1 VARPRL
7 SRRAREHL
15 TGYLYLLPV
24 AIALGGTVLF
34 PILKAI
40 HMSLYNHV
48 LIKPKEYGFV
58 GLANYA
64 RLLHDEVFWLSLW
77 NSFLWVFGS
86 VSFQF
91 LGGFAAALL
100 LHQAFRGRALV
111 RTLTLLPWI
120 IPGVVV
126 ALIWEFIYQPN
137 YGLLND
143 VLIRI
148 GVMTERVAWLSS
160 PVLAMPAVI
169 LTNVWRGV
177 PFFAIMLLA
186 GLQAIPTE
194 LYEAARVD
202 GASVTQRFWSIT
214 VPMLRPIIVVAT
226 ATRIVWTVQLR
237 GPHLRHD
244 ERRAR
249 QRHPDH
255 VDVHADA
262 GLLEPR
268 LRLCRHAVRRPP
280 AHHARLHDLLPA
292 DHPRPGEHDV
302 RRAPGRDLAERVL
315 GGPVLW
321 VGLAALTLFAMLPF
335 VWVFLASFK
344 TRAELYATPIVYLPA
359 SLSAANYVEA
369 WTSKLTP
376 FSRFFA
382 NSLWVSSVTMVAT
395 TLVSIL
401 AGYALARFRFAG
413 RQTFL
418 LIFLATQMFPAVL
431 LIAPLLSQWYALG
444 LIDTYQALIYSNFS
458 FTVPFTV
465 WMLVGYFESIP
476 IELEESAML
485 DGCNRFGALC
495 RVVLPL
501 GRPGVAATA
510 IFAFVASW
518 SELLFAIT
526 FTSQTEMRTLSAGLL
541 FMVGQY
547 EIQWGQL
554 SAGVIIST
562 VPVAILF
569 TYLQRHLIQGLSAGA
584 VKG

>member
-1 VARPRL
+1 MDVSHLL
-7 SRRAREHL
+7 S
-15 TGYLYLLPV
+15 
-24 AIALGGTVLF
+24 IA
-34 PILKAI
+34 
-40 HMSLYNHV
+40 
-48 LIKPKEYGFV
+48 
-58 GLANYA
+58 
-64 RLLHDEVFWLSLW
+64 
-77 NSFLWVFGS
+77 
-86 VSFQF
+86 
-91 LGGFAAALL
+91 
-100 LHQAFRGRALV
+100 
-111 RTLTLLPWI
+111 
-120 IPGVVV
+120 
-126 ALIWEFIYQPN
+126 
-137 YGLLND
+137 
-143 VLIRI
+143 
-148 GVMTERVAWLSS
+148 
-160 PVLAMPAVI
+160 PA
-169 LTNVWRGV
+169 
-177 PFFAIMLLA
+177 P
-186 GLQAIPTE
+186 
-194 LYEAARVD
+194 
-202 GASVTQRFWSIT
+202 
-214 VPMLRPIIVVAT
+214 
-226 ATRIVWTVQLR
+226 
-237 GPHLRHD
+237 
-244 ERRAR
+244 
-249 QRHPDH
+249 
-255 VDVHADA
+255 
-262 GLLEPR
+262 
-268 LRLCRHAVRRPP
+268 
-280 AHHARLHDLLPA
+280 HAR
-292 DHPRPGEHDV
+292 
-302 RRAPGRDLAERVL
+302 
-315 GGPVLW
+315 
-321 VGLAALTLFAMLPF
+321 
-335 VWVFLASFK
+335 
-344 TRAELYATPIVYLPA
+344 
-359 SLSAANYVEA
+359 
-369 WTSKLTP
+369 

-476 IELEESAML
+476 LELEESAML

-501 GRPGVAATA
+501 AAPGVAATA

>member
-1 VARPRL
+1 
-7 SRRAREHL
+7 
-15 TGYLYLLPV
+15 
-24 AIALGGTVLF
+24 
-34 PILKAI
+34 
-40 HMSLYNHV
+40 M
-48 LIKPKEYGFV
+48 
-58 GLANYA
+58 
-64 RLLHDEVFWLSLW
+64 
-77 NSFLWVFGS
+77 
-86 VSFQF
+86 
-91 LGGFAAALL
+91 
-100 LHQAFRGRALV
+100 
-111 RTLTLLPWI
+111 
-120 IPGVVV
+120 
-126 ALIWEFIYQPN
+126 
-137 YGLLND
+137 
-143 VLIRI
+143 
-148 GVMTERVAWLSS
+148 
-160 PVLAMPAVI
+160 
-169 LTNVWRGV
+169 
-177 PFFAIMLLA
+177 
-186 GLQAIPTE
+186 
-194 LYEAARVD
+194 
-202 GASVTQRFWSIT
+202 
-214 VPMLRPIIVVAT
+214 
-226 ATRIVWTVQLR
+226 
-237 GPHLRHD
+237 
-244 ERRAR
+244 
-249 QRHPDH
+249 
-255 VDVHADA
+255 
-262 GLLEPR
+262 
-268 LRLCRHAVRRPP
+268 
-280 AHHARLHDLLPA
+280 
-292 DHPRPGEHDV
+292 

-359 SLSAANYVEA
+359 SLSVANYVEA

-395 TLVSIL
+395 MLVSIL

-501 GRPGVAATA
+501 AAPGVAATA

>member
-1 VARPRL
+1 
-7 SRRAREHL
+7 
-15 TGYLYLLPV
+15 
-24 AIALGGTVLF
+24 
-34 PILKAI
+34 
-40 HMSLYNHV
+40 M
-48 LIKPKEYGFV
+48 
-58 GLANYA
+58 
-64 RLLHDEVFWLSLW
+64 
-77 NSFLWVFGS
+77 
-86 VSFQF
+86 
-91 LGGFAAALL
+91 
-100 LHQAFRGRALV
+100 
-111 RTLTLLPWI
+111 
-120 IPGVVV
+120 
-126 ALIWEFIYQPN
+126 
-137 YGLLND
+137 
-143 VLIRI
+143 
-148 GVMTERVAWLSS
+148 
-160 PVLAMPAVI
+160 
-169 LTNVWRGV
+169 
-177 PFFAIMLLA
+177 
-186 GLQAIPTE
+186 
-194 LYEAARVD
+194 
-202 GASVTQRFWSIT
+202 
-214 VPMLRPIIVVAT
+214 
-226 ATRIVWTVQLR
+226 
-237 GPHLRHD
+237 
-244 ERRAR
+244 
-249 QRHPDH
+249 
-255 VDVHADA
+255 
-262 GLLEPR
+262 
-268 LRLCRHAVRRPP
+268 
-280 AHHARLHDLLPA
+280 
-292 DHPRPGEHDV
+292 

-501 GRPGVAATA
+501 AAPGVAATA

>member
-1 VARPRL
+1 
-7 SRRAREHL
+7 
-15 TGYLYLLPV
+15 
-24 AIALGGTVLF
+24 
-34 PILKAI
+34 
-40 HMSLYNHV
+40 M
-48 LIKPKEYGFV
+48 
-58 GLANYA
+58 
-64 RLLHDEVFWLSLW
+64 
-77 NSFLWVFGS
+77 
-86 VSFQF
+86 
-91 LGGFAAALL
+91 
-100 LHQAFRGRALV
+100 
-111 RTLTLLPWI
+111 
-120 IPGVVV
+120 
-126 ALIWEFIYQPN
+126 
-137 YGLLND
+137 
-143 VLIRI
+143 
-148 GVMTERVAWLSS
+148 
-160 PVLAMPAVI
+160 
-169 LTNVWRGV
+169 
-177 PFFAIMLLA
+177 
-186 GLQAIPTE
+186 
-194 LYEAARVD
+194 
-202 GASVTQRFWSIT
+202 
-214 VPMLRPIIVVAT
+214 
-226 ATRIVWTVQLR
+226 
-237 GPHLRHD
+237 
-244 ERRAR
+244 
-249 QRHPDH
+249 
-255 VDVHADA
+255 
-262 GLLEPR
+262 
-268 LRLCRHAVRRPP
+268 
-280 AHHARLHDLLPA
+280 
-292 DHPRPGEHDV
+292 

-321 VGLAALTLFAMLPF
+321 VGLAVLTLFAMLPF

-359 SLSAANYVEA
+359 SLSVANYVEA

-501 GRPGVAATA
+501 AAPGVAATA

>member
-1 VARPRL
+1 
-7 SRRAREHL
+7 
-15 TGYLYLLPV
+15 
-24 AIALGGTVLF
+24 
-34 PILKAI
+34 
-40 HMSLYNHV
+40 M
-48 LIKPKEYGFV
+48 
-58 GLANYA
+58 
-64 RLLHDEVFWLSLW
+64 
-77 NSFLWVFGS
+77 
-86 VSFQF
+86 
-91 LGGFAAALL
+91 
-100 LHQAFRGRALV
+100 
-111 RTLTLLPWI
+111 
-120 IPGVVV
+120 
-126 ALIWEFIYQPN
+126 
-137 YGLLND
+137 
-143 VLIRI
+143 
-148 GVMTERVAWLSS
+148 
-160 PVLAMPAVI
+160 
-169 LTNVWRGV
+169 
-177 PFFAIMLLA
+177 
-186 GLQAIPTE
+186 
-194 LYEAARVD
+194 
-202 GASVTQRFWSIT
+202 
-214 VPMLRPIIVVAT
+214 
-226 ATRIVWTVQLR
+226 
-237 GPHLRHD
+237 
-244 ERRAR
+244 
-249 QRHPDH
+249 
-255 VDVHADA
+255 
-262 GLLEPR
+262 
-268 LRLCRHAVRRPP
+268 
-280 AHHARLHDLLPA
+280 
-292 DHPRPGEHDV
+292 

-321 VGLAALTLFAMLPF
+321 LGLAALTLFAMLPF

-359 SLSAANYVEA
+359 SLSVANYVEA

-476 IELEESAML
+476 LELEESAML

-501 GRPGVAATA
+501 AAPGVAATA

>member
-1 VARPRL
+1 M
-7 SRRAREHL
+7 
-15 TGYLYLLPV
+15 
-24 AIALGGTVLF
+24 
-34 PILKAI
+34 K
-40 HMSLYNHV
+40 
-48 LIKPKEYGFV
+48 
-58 GLANYA
+58 
-64 RLLHDEVFWLSLW
+64 
-77 NSFLWVFGS
+77 
-86 VSFQF
+86 
-91 LGGFAAALL
+91 
-100 LHQAFRGRALV
+100 
-111 RTLTLLPWI
+111 
-120 IPGVVV
+120 
-126 ALIWEFIYQPN
+126 
-137 YGLLND
+137 
-143 VLIRI
+143 
-148 GVMTERVAWLSS
+148 
-160 PVLAMPAVI
+160 
-169 LTNVWRGV
+169 
-177 PFFAIMLLA
+177 
-186 GLQAIPTE
+186 
-194 LYEAARVD
+194 
-202 GASVTQRFWSIT
+202 
-214 VPMLRPIIVVAT
+214 
-226 ATRIVWTVQLR
+226 
-237 GPHLRHD
+237 
-244 ERRAR
+244 
-249 QRHPDH
+249 
-255 VDVHADA
+255 
-262 GLLEPR
+262 
-268 LRLCRHAVRRPP
+268 
-280 AHHARLHDLLPA
+280 
-292 DHPRPGEHDV
+292 
-302 RRAPGRDLAERVL
+302 RAPGRDLAERVL

-359 SLSAANYVEA
+359 ALSAANYVEA

-501 GRPGVAATA
+501 AAPGVAATA

>member
-1 VARPRL
+1 
-7 SRRAREHL
+7 
-15 TGYLYLLPV
+15 
-24 AIALGGTVLF
+24 
-34 PILKAI
+34 
-40 HMSLYNHV
+40 M
-48 LIKPKEYGFV
+48 
-58 GLANYA
+58 
-64 RLLHDEVFWLSLW
+64 
-77 NSFLWVFGS
+77 
-86 VSFQF
+86 
-91 LGGFAAALL
+91 
-100 LHQAFRGRALV
+100 
-111 RTLTLLPWI
+111 
-120 IPGVVV
+120 
-126 ALIWEFIYQPN
+126 
-137 YGLLND
+137 
-143 VLIRI
+143 
-148 GVMTERVAWLSS
+148 
-160 PVLAMPAVI
+160 
-169 LTNVWRGV
+169 
-177 PFFAIMLLA
+177 
-186 GLQAIPTE
+186 
-194 LYEAARVD
+194 
-202 GASVTQRFWSIT
+202 
-214 VPMLRPIIVVAT
+214 
-226 ATRIVWTVQLR
+226 
-237 GPHLRHD
+237 
-244 ERRAR
+244 
-249 QRHPDH
+249 
-255 VDVHADA
+255 
-262 GLLEPR
+262 
-268 LRLCRHAVRRPP
+268 
-280 AHHARLHDLLPA
+280 
-292 DHPRPGEHDV
+292 

-321 VGLAALTLFAMLPF
+321 LGLAALTLFAMLPF

-359 SLSAANYVEA
+359 SLSVANYVEA

-465 WMLVGYFESIP
+465 WLLVGYFESIP
-476 IELEESAML
+476 LELEESAML

-501 GRPGVAATA
+501 AAPGVAATA

>member
-1 VARPRL
+1 M
-7 SRRAREHL
+7 RR
-15 TGYLYLLPV
+15 
-24 AIALGGTVLF
+24 
-34 PILKAI
+34 
-40 HMSLYNHV
+40 S
-48 LIKPKEYGFV
+48 
-58 GLANYA
+58 
-64 RLLHDEVFWLSLW
+64 
-77 NSFLWVFGS
+77 
-86 VSFQF
+86 
-91 LGGFAAALL
+91 
-100 LHQAFRGRALV
+100 
-111 RTLTLLPWI
+111 
-120 IPGVVV
+120 
-126 ALIWEFIYQPN
+126 
-137 YGLLND
+137 
-143 VLIRI
+143 
-148 GVMTERVAWLSS
+148 
-160 PVLAMPAVI
+160 
-169 LTNVWRGV
+169 
-177 PFFAIMLLA
+177 
-186 GLQAIPTE
+186 
-194 LYEAARVD
+194 
-202 GASVTQRFWSIT
+202 
-214 VPMLRPIIVVAT
+214 
-226 ATRIVWTVQLR
+226 
-237 GPHLRHD
+237 
-244 ERRAR
+244 
-249 QRHPDH
+249 
-255 VDVHADA
+255 
-262 GLLEPR
+262 
-268 LRLCRHAVRRPP
+268 
-280 AHHARLHDLLPA
+280 
-292 DHPRPGEHDV
+292 
-302 RRAPGRDLAERVL
+302 PGRDLAERVL

-321 VGLAALTLFAMLPF
+321 LGLAALTLFAMLPF

-359 SLSAANYVEA
+359 SLSVANYVDA

-476 IELEESAML
+476 LELEESAML

-501 GRPGVAATA
+501 AAPGVAATA

>member
-1 VARPRL
+1 
-7 SRRAREHL
+7 
-15 TGYLYLLPV
+15 
-24 AIALGGTVLF
+24 
-34 PILKAI
+34 
-40 HMSLYNHV
+40 
-48 LIKPKEYGFV
+48 
-58 GLANYA
+58 
-64 RLLHDEVFWLSLW
+64 
-77 NSFLWVFGS
+77 
-86 VSFQF
+86 
-91 LGGFAAALL
+91 
-100 LHQAFRGRALV
+100 
-111 RTLTLLPWI
+111 
-120 IPGVVV
+120 
-126 ALIWEFIYQPN
+126 
-137 YGLLND
+137 
-143 VLIRI
+143 
-148 GVMTERVAWLSS
+148 MT
-160 PVLAMPAVI
+160 
-169 LTNVWRGV
+169 
-177 PFFAIMLLA
+177 
-186 GLQAIPTE
+186 
-194 LYEAARVD
+194 
-202 GASVTQRFWSIT
+202 
-214 VPMLRPIIVVAT
+214 
-226 ATRIVWTVQLR
+226 
-237 GPHLRHD
+237 
-244 ERRAR
+244 
-249 QRHPDH
+249 
-255 VDVHADA
+255 
-262 GLLEPR
+262 
-268 LRLCRHAVRRPP
+268 
-280 AHHARLHDLLPA
+280 
-292 DHPRPGEHDV
+292 
-302 RRAPGRDLAERVL
+302 RAPGRDLAERVL

-321 VGLAALTLFAMLPF
+321 LGLAALTLFAMLPF

-359 SLSAANYVEA
+359 SLSVANYVEA

-476 IELEESAML
+476 LELEESAML

-501 GRPGVAATA
+501 AAPGVAATA

-562 VPVAILF
+562 LPVAVLF
-569 TYLQRHLIQGLSAGA
+569 TYLQRHLIRGLAAGA

>member
-1 VARPRL
+1 
-7 SRRAREHL
+7 
-15 TGYLYLLPV
+15 
-24 AIALGGTVLF
+24 
-34 PILKAI
+34 
-40 HMSLYNHV
+40 
-48 LIKPKEYGFV
+48 
-58 GLANYA
+58 
-64 RLLHDEVFWLSLW
+64 
-77 NSFLWVFGS
+77 
-86 VSFQF
+86 
-91 LGGFAAALL
+91 
-100 LHQAFRGRALV
+100 
-111 RTLTLLPWI
+111 
-120 IPGVVV
+120 
-126 ALIWEFIYQPN
+126 
-137 YGLLND
+137 
-143 VLIRI
+143 
-148 GVMTERVAWLSS
+148 MT
-160 PVLAMPAVI
+160 
-169 LTNVWRGV
+169 
-177 PFFAIMLLA
+177 
-186 GLQAIPTE
+186 
-194 LYEAARVD
+194 
-202 GASVTQRFWSIT
+202 
-214 VPMLRPIIVVAT
+214 
-226 ATRIVWTVQLR
+226 
-237 GPHLRHD
+237 
-244 ERRAR
+244 
-249 QRHPDH
+249 
-255 VDVHADA
+255 
-262 GLLEPR
+262 
-268 LRLCRHAVRRPP
+268 
-280 AHHARLHDLLPA
+280 
-292 DHPRPGEHDV
+292 
-302 RRAPGRDLAERVL
+302 RAPGRDLAERVL

-321 VGLAALTLFAMLPF
+321 LGLAALTLFAMLPF

-359 SLSAANYVEA
+359 SLSVANYVDA

-476 IELEESAML
+476 LELEESAML

-501 GRPGVAATA
+501 AAPGVAATA